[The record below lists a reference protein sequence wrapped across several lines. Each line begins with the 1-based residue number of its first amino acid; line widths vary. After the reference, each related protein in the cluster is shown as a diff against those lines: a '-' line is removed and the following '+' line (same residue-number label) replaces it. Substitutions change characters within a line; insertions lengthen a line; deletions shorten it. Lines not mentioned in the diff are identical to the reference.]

1 MKGRGLI
8 FLLLGVGLL
17 LASGPAS
24 GWVSGTGAVDISRS
38 VVNRMEDFEYYNAM
52 SGDGSLDIGNGLKD
66 VSKSENDSSARTTR
80 LSYSGDV
87 PLVGLKRVEQGSLL
101 RGTHTS
107 VEEAFSA
114 TQIEKEQTT
123 SIGSDNSQLVGTDTK
138 LSFNGTYMTSSNM
151 HQAFSTD
158 VSSHQ
163 IFTGNFE
170 IDKQISFGGL
180 ADRKPSI
187 DLVVRPEVSWAE
199 VGAVVT
205 RSYEIANI
213 ETVPVRDLS
222 LVDSRVGPVAL
233 SKTDLNPGEVASAV
247 ASFTVLGED
256 LPGPLNDSVRVT
268 GVDFQSKIAV
278 DSAASTVN
286 LIGPWGLNMTVA
298 AIQPCASAGEVVTY
312 VYTINNV
319 GDFTIGELNL
329 TDSISGGPIAINATL
344 SPGDSLNF
352 TANQIVTETDLPGP
366 LTNSVSVSGTNS
378 MGEVVE
384 SSAEVVLQLC

>member
-1 MKGRGLI
+1 M
-8 FLLLGVGLL
+8 